1 MKSKLVLIT
10 GASRG
15 IGHAI
20 LKHCLSEGY
29 TVAATAT
36 SQSGV
41 DQIQSTINQL
51 GDGKAYQLNLTQ
63 DETITTTMGDIQS
76 DFEQPILCLI
86 NNAGVTSD
94 NLMLRMSVDQWSQ
107 VIDTNLTG
115 SFKISK
121 AVLKGMLKARWGRI
135 VNISSIVSSIGNP
148 GQVNYA
154 ASKAGIE
161 AMTRCLTAEVAARN
175 ITVNCILPGY
185 ISSDMTEKINEQHKQ
200 LILDKIPM
208 KRMGTADEIA
218 QMVLFL
224 LSESTNYMTGQK
236 LIIDG
241 GMYMS

>member
-51 GDGKAYQLNLTQ
+51 GEGKAYQLNLTQ
-63 DETITTTMGDIQS
+63 DETITTTIGNIQS

-115 SFKISK
+115 TFKISK

-161 AMTRCLTAEVAARN
+161 AMTRCLAAEVAARN

>member
-1 MKSKLVLIT
+1 VKSKLVLIT

-161 AMTRCLTAEVAARN
+161 AMTRCLAAEVAARN

>member
-63 DETITTTMGDIQS
+63 DETITTTMGNIQS

-161 AMTRCLTAEVAARN
+161 AMTRCLAAEVAARN

>member
-161 AMTRCLTAEVAARN
+161 AMTRCLAAEVAARN

>member
-51 GDGKAYQLNLTQ
+51 GEGKAYQLNLTQ
-63 DETITTTMGDIQS
+63 DETITTTMGNIQS

-115 SFKISK
+115 TFKISK

-161 AMTRCLTAEVAARN
+161 AMTRCLAAEVAARN